1 MLNDDLELIT
11 KRFENTSFFIDNIE
25 KDNNSD
31 EVILNIKTNN
41 KKATMSEAI
50 KIVKDCFGISK
61 HIKEIAFSKAMRIR
75 RKQIS

>member
-31 EVILNIKTNN
+31 EIILNIKANN

-50 KIVKDCFGISK
+50 KIVKDCFGLSE
-61 HIKEIAFSKAMRIR
+61 HIKEIAFSKVMRIR
-75 RKQIS
+75 RKQVL

>member
-31 EVILNIKTNN
+31 EIILNIKANN

-50 KIVKDCFGISK
+50 KIVKDCFGLSE
-61 HIKEIAFSKAMRIR
+61 HIKEITFSKVMRIR
-75 RKQIS
+75 RKQIL